1 VLSLLILVPLAGL
14 LLLNLLFRGRPRK
27 WAFAFTLIL
36 PVLQAALVC
45 YGAADKA
52 HLEGF
57 AAPSWLG
64 TFFSLPL
71 ACDALTLVLLMTI
84 AVVVLVTVLVGGQMI
99 QGERQQFGFLNVLL
113 LAMTGM
119 NGVVLMTDLFSLYV
133 FLEVTSVATF
143 VLIAFHRDRHALEG
157 AFKYLVLSA
166 VATALM
172 LGSVALLMMM
182 AGGTS
187 FQAVKAVLAGG
198 SGGSLLATIAV
209 GAFVIGLFIKG
220 GLVPFHGWLPGAYSA
235 ASAPVSILLA
245 GVVTKVSGIY
255 ALVRLAIDVFPITPA
270 MSQVLLLVGA
280 VSIIVGAVAAIGQ
293 SDLKRM
299 LSYSSI
305 SQMGYIVLGV
315 ACGSPLGVVGA
326 VFHLFNHAIFKSL
339 LFVNSA
345 ALEQRV
351 GTTDMNRMGG
361 LGSRMPVTSASSA
374 LAMLST
380 AGVPP
385 LAGFWSK
392 LIIILALWQTGAHA
406 YAIIAVLM
414 SVVTLAYLLL
424 IQRKVFFG
432 KKLEAMEGVK
442 EVSFGL
448 LLPELILAALTIGVG
463 LLAPFVLQN
472 FILPVMT
479 LAK

>member
-14 LLLNLLFRGRPRK
+14 LLLNLLFRSRPRK

-36 PVLQAALVC
+36 PILQAALVC

-52 HLEGF
+52 NLQGF

-84 AVVVLVTVLVGGQMI
+84 AIVVLVTVLVGGQMI
-99 QGERQQFGFLNVLL
+99 QGERQQFGFLSVLL

-143 VLIAFHRDRHALEG
+143 VLIAFNRDRHALEG

-187 FQAVKAVLAGG
+187 FQAIKAVLAGG

-442 EVSFGL
+442 EASFGL